1 MLRILGRAGVLEA
14 KRVAL
19 VLSSAPAWSTPAS
32 APPRSPKDVGNLAQF
47 DTLDPTLRSLGLI

>member
-32 APPRSPKDVGNLAQF
+32 APPRSPGQCLGRASSSVLKDVWEPLPQ
-47 DTLDPTLRSLGLI
+47 